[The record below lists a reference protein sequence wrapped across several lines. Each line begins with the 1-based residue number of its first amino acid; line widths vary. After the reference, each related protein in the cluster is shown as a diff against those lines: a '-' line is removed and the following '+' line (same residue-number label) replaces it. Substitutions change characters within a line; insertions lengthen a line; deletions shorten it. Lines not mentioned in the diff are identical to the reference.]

1 MTESASPYMS
11 QPRIMVLGVQPG
23 PPPFRIVQID
33 GEVVGEARS
42 VTDVLQAAVAYGI
55 TVHDLDDPDTV
66 RWVGGDKFT
75 WSSRE
80 APRVREEQKKQ
91 P

>member
-11 QPRIMVLGVQPG
+11 QPRITVLGVQPG
-23 PPPFRIVQID
+23 VPPFRIVEID

-75 WSSRE
+75 WSTRQ
-80 APRVREEQKKQ
+80 APRAREEQRGR